1 MSNISIL
8 GINIKRIREKKGI
21 SAYRLAKDANVGAS
35 TISQIESGKRQSLNS
50 VTAEKIANVLEVST
64 DELFATENNTEYVV
78 TDIEQTMNLVLSSEE
93 LVLDDIEITE
103 EEKAQ
108 IKMAVDIA
116 LSAIRKSRERRK

>member
-8 GINIKRIREKKGI
+8 GINIKKIREKKGI

-116 LSAIRKSRERRK
+116 LSTIRKARERRK